1 MRGKIVAYPW
11 GKNKGLLRQ
20 LKFAATLTRPWYKRA
35 ILVEERKSMW
45 GLSRLGYF
53 VGLAAVVGV
62 LAVSWLALVY
72 LFPAPPWKI
81 TIATATGGS
90 TYELLGNR
98 YKAIL
103 ARSHVD
109 VSVLLTNGGAENL
122 RLLEDKNSGVAAGIV
137 AGGVSDTALSPDL
150 RSLGRVNYQPFWVF
164 YRSLDIWPDLTSL
177 KGKRIA
183 VGPVGSDNEIVAKK
197 LFELSSFNQ
206 ETKVLPLAAQDAV
219 KALAEG
225 QVDAVFIAG
234 APDAPNVQ
242 TLLRDPNIRLM
253 NFPRADALSRIFP
266 FLVHLVL
273 PAGAIDFA
281 DNIPPTD
288 INLIGTTNAVL
299 VRNDLHPQV
308 VYLLTQALM
317 EVHGDAGL
325 FKSAGEFPAQR
336 DPEYPMA
343 DTARDFY
350 RNGPTF
356 LNRYLPFWV
365 VNYMQRA
372 AAILVAATAIVVPI
386 FSFMPRL
393 FTWFREQSL
402 RKLYRQL
409 RDVEDAL
416 QQELSIHQAEAL
428 LNDLEK
434 IDQAASVTPMRDSSL
449 FFVFRQHLDQTRL
462 RLTSR
467 LVETRDKITKIAS

>member
-1 MRGKIVAYPW
+1 V
-11 GKNKGLLRQ
+11 
-20 LKFAATLTRPWYKRA
+20 
-35 ILVEERKSMW
+35 
-45 GLSRLGYF
+45 
-53 VGLAAVVGV
+53 
-62 LAVSWLALVY
+62 
-72 LFPAPPWKI
+72 
-81 TIATATGGS
+81 
-90 TYELLGNR
+90 
-98 YKAIL
+98 
-103 ARSHVD
+103 
-109 VSVLLTNGGAENL
+109 
-122 RLLEDKNSGVAAGIV
+122 
-137 AGGVSDTALSPDL
+137 
-150 RSLGRVNYQPFWVF
+150 
-164 YRSLDIWPDLTSL
+164 DIWPDLTSL
-177 KGKRIA
+177 KGKSIA
-183 VGPVGSDNEIVAKK
+183 VGPVGSDNQIVAKK

-206 ETKVLPLAAQDAV
+206 ETEVLPLGAQGAV

-225 QVDAVFIAG
+225 RVDAVFIAG

-242 TLLRDPNIRLM
+242 TLLRDPHIRLM

-281 DNIPPTD
+281 DNVPPTD

-299 VRNDLHPQV
+299 VRNDLHPQI

-325 FKSAGEFPAQR
+325 FKSVGEFPVQR

-416 QQELSIHQAEAL
+416 QQELSVHQAEAL

-434 IDQAASVTPMRDSSL
+434 LDQAASVVPMRDSNL
-449 FFVFRQHLDQTRL
+449 FFVFRQHLDQTRS

>member
-1 MRGKIVAYPW
+1 MQCSKNYVA
-11 GKNKGLLRQ
+11 
-20 LKFAATLTRPWYKRA
+20 WYKNTG
-35 ILVEERKSMW
+35 EPKSML
-45 GLSRLGYF
+45 GLSRLSYF

-62 LAVSWLALVY
+62 LAASWLALVY
-72 LFPAPPWKI
+72 FFPAPPSKI

-109 VSVLLTNGGAENL
+109 VVVRLTNGAAENL
-122 RLLEDKNSGVAAGIV
+122 RLLQDKNSGVAAGIV
-137 AGGVSDTALSPDL
+137 AGGVSDAALSPDL

-164 YRSLDIWPDLTSL
+164 YRSVDIWPDLTSL

-183 VGPVGSDNEIVAKK
+183 VGPVGSDNQIVAEKIFK
-197 LFELSSFNQ
+197 LSGFNQ
-206 ETKVLPLAAQDAV
+206 ETKVLPLAGQAAV
-219 KALAEG
+219 KALADG

-266 FLVHLVL
+266 FLVHLIL

-281 DNIPPTD
+281 DSIPPTD

-299 VRNDLHPQV
+299 VRNDLHPQI

-317 EVHGDAGL
+317 EVHGDAGP
-325 FKSAGEFPAQR
+325 FKSADEFPAQR

-356 LNRYLPFWV
+356 LNRYLSFWI

-372 AAILVAATAIVVPI
+372 AALLVAATAVVVPL
-386 FSFMPRL
+386 FGFMPRL

-402 RKLYRQL
+402 RKLYRRL

-416 QQELSIHQAEAL
+416 QQELSVHQLDAL
-428 LNDLEK
+428 LSDLEK
-434 IDQAASVTPMRDSSL
+434 IDQAASVVPMRDSDL
-449 FFVFRQHLDQTRL
+449 FFVFRQHLDQTRS
-462 RLTSR
+462 RLHSR
-467 LVETRDKITKIAS
+467 LVETRDKIAKIAS

>member
-1 MRGKIVAYPW
+1 V
-11 GKNKGLLRQ
+11 
-20 LKFAATLTRPWYKRA
+20 
-35 ILVEERKSMW
+35 
-45 GLSRLGYF
+45 
-53 VGLAAVVGV
+53 LAA
-62 LAVSWLALVY
+62 SWALVNY
-72 LFPAPPWKI
+72 FPAPPSKI

-109 VSVLLTNGGAENL
+109 VAVRLTNGAAENL
-122 RLLEDKNSGVAAGIV
+122 RLLQDKNSGVAAGIV
-137 AGGVSDTALSPDL
+137 AGGVSDAALSPDL

-164 YRSLDIWPDLTSL
+164 YRSVDVWPDVTSL

-183 VGPVGSDNEIVAKK
+183 VGPVGSDNQIVAKK
-197 LFELSSFNQ
+197 LFALSGFSQ
-206 ETKVLPLAAQDAV
+206 ETKVLPTGQAAAV
-219 KALAEG
+219 QALAEG

-234 APDAPNVQ
+234 APDAPNIQ
-242 TLLRDPNIRLM
+242 MLLRDPNIRLM
-253 NFPRADALSRIFP
+253 NFPRADALSRIYP

-273 PAGAIDFA
+273 PAGAVDFA
-281 DNIPPTD
+281 NDIPPAD

-299 VRNDLHPQV
+299 VRNDLHPQI

-317 EVHGDAGL
+317 EVHGDAGP

-350 RNGPTF
+350 RSGPTF
-356 LNRYLPFWV
+356 LNRYLPFWI

-372 AAILVAATAIVVPI
+372 VALLVAATAILVPI
-386 FSFMPRL
+386 FGFMPRL

-402 RKLYRQL
+402 RKLYRRL
-409 RDVEDAL
+409 RDVEEAL
-416 QQELSIHQAEAL
+416 QREVSVHQAEAL
-428 LNDLEK
+428 LNDLEE
-434 IDQAASVTPMRDSSL
+434 IDRAASVVPMRDSDL
-449 FFVFRQHLDQTRL
+449 FFVFRQHLDRTRS
-462 RLTSR
+462 RLNSR
-467 LVETRDKITKIAS
+467 LVETRDTRAKIAS

>member
-1 MRGKIVAYPW
+1 ML
-11 GKNKGLLRQ
+11 GLG
-20 LKFAATLTRPWYKRA
+20 RPH
-35 ILVEERKSMW
+35 
-45 GLSRLGYF
+45 YF
-53 VGLAAVVGV
+53 VGLAAAVGV
-62 LAVSWLALVY
+62 LAVSWLALDY
-72 LFPAPPWKI
+72 FFPAPPSKI

-109 VSVLLTNGGAENL
+109 VTVRLTNGAVENL
-122 RLLEDKNSGVAAGIV
+122 QLLEDRNSGVAAGIV
-137 AGGVSDTALSPDL
+137 AGGISDAALSPGL
-150 RSLGRVNYQPFWVF
+150 RSLGRINYQPFWVF
-164 YRSLDIWPDLTSL
+164 YRSPDIWPDLTSL

-183 VGPVGSDNEIVAKK
+183 VGPVGSDNQIVAEK
-197 LFELSSFNQ
+197 LFELSGFNQ
-206 ETKVLPLAAQDAV
+206 ETKVLPLAGQAAI
-219 KALAEG
+219 KALDEG

-234 APDAPNVQ
+234 APHAPHIE
-242 TLLRDPNIRLM
+242 TLMRHPGIRLM

-266 FLVHLVL
+266 FLVHLIL

-281 DNIPPTD
+281 DNIPPTE
-288 INLIGTTNAVL
+288 INMVGTTNAVL
-299 VRNDLHPQV
+299 VRNDLHPQI

-325 FKSAGEFPAQR
+325 FKSFGEFPAQR

-365 VNYMQRA
+365 VNDMQRA
-372 AAILVAATAIVVPI
+372 AALLVAATAVVLPI
-386 FSFMPRL
+386 FGFMPRL
-393 FTWFREQSL
+393 YSWFREQSL
-402 RKLYRQL
+402 RRLYRRL

-416 QQELSIHQAEAL
+416 KQELSVHQVKAL
-428 LNDLEK
+428 QRDLEK
-434 IDQAASVTPMRDSSL
+434 IDQAASVVPMRDSDL
-449 FFVFRQHLDQTRL
+449 FFVFRHHLDQTRA
-462 RLTSR
+462 RLASR
-467 LVETRDKITKIAS
+467 LVETRDEITKIAS

>member
-1 MRGKIVAYPW
+1 ML
-11 GKNKGLLRQ
+11 GLG
-20 LKFAATLTRPWYKRA
+20 RPH
-35 ILVEERKSMW
+35 
-45 GLSRLGYF
+45 YF
-53 VGLAAVVGV
+53 VGLATAVGV

-72 LFPAPPWKI
+72 FFPAPPSKV

-109 VSVLLTNGGAENL
+109 VTVRLTNGAVENL
-122 RLLEDKNSGVAAGIV
+122 QLLEDRNSGVAAGIV
-137 AGGVSDTALSPDL
+137 AGGISDAVLSPGL
-150 RSLGRVNYQPFWVF
+150 RSLGRINYQPFWVF
-164 YRSLDIWPDLTSL
+164 YRSPDIWPDLTSL

-183 VGPVGSDNEIVAKK
+183 VGPVGSDNQIVAEK
-197 LFELSSFNQ
+197 LFELSGFNQ
-206 ETKVLPLAAQDAV
+206 ETKVLPLAGQAAI
-219 KALAEG
+219 KALDEG

-234 APDAPNVQ
+234 APHAPHIE
-242 TLLRDPNIRLM
+242 TLLRHPGIRLM

-266 FLVHLVL
+266 FLVHLIL

-281 DNIPPTD
+281 DNIPPTE
-288 INLIGTTNAVL
+288 INMVGTTNAVL
-299 VRNDLHPQV
+299 VRNDLHPQI

-325 FKSAGEFPAQR
+325 FKSVGEFPAQR

-365 VNYMQRA
+365 VNDMQRA
-372 AAILVAATAIVVPI
+372 AALLVAATAVVLPI
-386 FSFMPRL
+386 FGFMPRL
-393 FTWFREQSL
+393 YSWFREQSL
-402 RKLYRQL
+402 RRLYRRL

-416 QQELSIHQAEAL
+416 KQELSVHQVKAL
-428 LNDLEK
+428 QRDLEK
-434 IDQAASVTPMRDSSL
+434 IDQAASVVPVRDSDL
-449 FFVFRQHLDQTRL
+449 FFVFRHHLDQTRA
-462 RLTSR
+462 RLASR
-467 LVETRDKITKIAS
+467 LVETRDEITKIAS

>member
-1 MRGKIVAYPW
+1 M
-11 GKNKGLLRQ
+11 L
-20 LKFAATLTRPWYKRA
+20 
-35 ILVEERKSMW
+35 
-45 GLSRLGYF
+45 GLSRLSYF

-62 LAVSWLALVY
+62 LAASWLALVY
-72 LFPAPPWKI
+72 FFPAPPSKI

-109 VSVLLTNGGAENL
+109 VAVRLTNGAAENL
-122 RLLEDKNSGVAAGIV
+122 RLLQDRNSGVTAGIV
-137 AGGVSDTALSPDL
+137 AGGVSDAALSPDL
-150 RSLGRVNYQPFWVF
+150 RSLGRVNYQPFWIF
-164 YRSLDIWPDLTSL
+164 YRSVDIWPDLTSL

-183 VGPVGSDNEIVAKK
+183 VGPVGSDNQIVAEK
-197 LFELSSFNQ
+197 LFKLSGFNQ
-206 ETKVLPLAAQDAV
+206 ETKVLPLAGQAAV

-225 QVDAVFIAG
+225 QVDVVFIAG

-242 TLLRDPNIRLM
+242 TLLYDPNIRLM

-281 DNIPPTD
+281 DNIPPTE

-299 VRNDLHPQV
+299 VRNDLHPQI

-325 FKSAGEFPAQR
+325 FKSVGEFPVQR

-356 LNRYLPFWV
+356 LNRYLPFWI
-365 VNYMQRA
+365 VNYMQRTA
-372 AAILVAATAIVVPI
+372 ALLVAATAVVVPI
-386 FSFMPRL
+386 FSFLPRL

-402 RKLYRQL
+402 RKLYRRL
-409 RDVEDAL
+409 RDIEDAL
-416 QQELSIHQAEAL
+416 QQELSVQQAEAL

-434 IDQAASVTPMRDSSL
+434 IDQTASVVPMRDSDL
-449 FFVFRQHLDQTRL
+449 FFVFRQHLDQTRS

>member
-1 MRGKIVAYPW
+1 M
-11 GKNKGLLRQ
+11 L
-20 LKFAATLTRPWYKRA
+20 
-35 ILVEERKSMW
+35 
-45 GLSRLGYF
+45 GLSRLSYF

-62 LAVSWLALVY
+62 LAASWLALVY
-72 LFPAPPWKI
+72 FFPAPPSKI

-109 VSVLLTNGGAENL
+109 VAVRLTNGAAENL
-122 RLLEDKNSGVAAGIV
+122 RLLQDRNSGVTAGIV
-137 AGGVSDTALSPDL
+137 AGGVSDAALSPDL

-164 YRSLDIWPDLTSL
+164 YRSVDIWPDLTSL

-183 VGPVGSDNEIVAKK
+183 VGPVGSDNQIVAEK
-197 LFELSSFNQ
+197 LFKLSGFNQ
-206 ETKVLPLAAQDAV
+206 ETKVLPLAGQAAV

-225 QVDAVFIAG
+225 QVDVVFIAG

-242 TLLRDPNIRLM
+242 TLLNDPNIRLM

-281 DNIPPTD
+281 DNIPPTE

-299 VRNDLHPQV
+299 VRNDLHPQI

-317 EVHGDAGL
+317 EVHGDAGP
-325 FKSAGEFPAQR
+325 FKSAGDFPVQR

-372 AAILVAATAIVVPI
+372 AALLVAATAVVVPI
-386 FSFMPRL
+386 FGFMPRL

-402 RKLYRQL
+402 RKLYRRL

-416 QQELSIHQAEAL
+416 QQELSVH
-428 LNDLEK
+428 
-434 IDQAASVTPMRDSSL
+434 
-449 FFVFRQHLDQTRL
+449 
-462 RLTSR
+462 
-467 LVETRDKITKIAS
+467 

>member
-1 MRGKIVAYPW
+1 M
-11 GKNKGLLRQ
+11 L
-20 LKFAATLTRPWYKRA
+20 
-35 ILVEERKSMW
+35 
-45 GLSRLGYF
+45 GLSRLRYF
-53 VGLAAVVGV
+53 VGLVAVVGV
-62 LAVSWLALVY
+62 LVASWLALVY
-72 LFPAPPWKI
+72 FFPAPPSEI
-81 TIATATGGS
+81 MIATATEGS

-103 ARSHVD
+103 ARSKVE
-109 VSVLLTNGGAENL
+109 VTVRLTNGAAENL
-122 RLLEDKNSGVAAGIV
+122 RLLQDKNSGVAAGIV
-137 AGGVSDTALSPDL
+137 AGGVSDAALSPDL

-164 YRSLDIWPDLTSL
+164 YRSVDIWPDLTTL
-177 KGKRIA
+177 NGKRIA
-183 VGPVGSDNEIVAKK
+183 VGPVGSDNQIVAQK
-197 LFELSSFNQ
+197 LFALSDFNQ
-206 ETKVLPLAAQDAV
+206 ETKVLPLAGQAAV
-219 KALAEG
+219 KALAEK

-234 APDAPNVQ
+234 APEAPNVRM
-242 TLLRDPNIRLM
+242 LLRDPNIRLM

-266 FLVHLVL
+266 FLVHLIL

-299 VRNDLHPQV
+299 VRNDLHPQIA
-308 VYLLTQALM
+308 YLLTQALM

-356 LNRYLPFWV
+356 LNRYLPFWI

-372 AAILVAATAIVVPI
+372 AALLAATAVVVPL
-386 FSFMPRL
+386 FGFMPKL
-393 FTWFREQSL
+393 FTWAREQSL
-402 RKLYRQL
+402 RKLYRRL

-416 QQELSIHQAEAL
+416 QQELSVQQVEAL

-434 IDQAASVTPMRDSSL
+434 IDQAASVVPMRDSHL
-449 FFVFRQHLDQTRL
+449 FFVFRQHLNQTRS

>member
-1 MRGKIVAYPW
+1 ML
-11 GKNKGLLRQ
+11 GLGRPRY
-20 LKFAATLTRPWYKRA
+20 FA
-35 ILVEERKSMW
+35 
-45 GLSRLGYF
+45 
-53 VGLAAVVGV
+53 GLAAAVGV
-62 LAVSWLALVY
+62 LALSWLALVY
-72 LFPAPPWKI
+72 FFPAPPSKI

-109 VSVLLTNGGAENL
+109 VTVRLTNGAVENL
-122 RLLEDKNSGVAAGIV
+122 QLLEDRNSGVAAGIV
-137 AGGVSDTALSPDL
+137 AGGISDAVLSPGL
-150 RSLGRVNYQPFWVF
+150 RSLGRINYQPFWVF
-164 YRSLDIWPDLTSL
+164 YRSPDIWPDLTSL

-183 VGPVGSDNEIVAKK
+183 VGPVGSDNQIVAEK
-197 LFELSSFNQ
+197 LFELSGFNQ
-206 ETKVLPLAAQDAV
+206 ETKVLPLAGQAAI
-219 KALAEG
+219 KALDEG

-234 APDAPNVQ
+234 APHAPHIE
-242 TLLRDPNIRLM
+242 TLLRHPGIRLM

-266 FLVHLVL
+266 FLVHLIL

-281 DNIPPTD
+281 DNIPPTE
-288 INLIGTTNAVL
+288 INMVGTTNAVL
-299 VRNDLHPQV
+299 VRNDLHPQI

-325 FKSAGEFPAQR
+325 FKSFGEFPAQR

-365 VNYMQRA
+365 VNDMQRA
-372 AAILVAATAIVVPI
+372 AALLVAATAVVLPI
-386 FSFMPRL
+386 FGFMPRL
-393 FTWFREQSL
+393 YSWFREQSL
-402 RKLYRQL
+402 RRLYRRL

-416 QQELSIHQAEAL
+416 KQELSVHQVKAL
-428 LNDLEK
+428 QRDLEK
-434 IDQAASVTPMRDSSL
+434 IDQAASVVPMRDSDL
-449 FFVFRQHLDQTRL
+449 FFVFRHHLDQTRA
-462 RLTSR
+462 RLASR
-467 LVETRDKITKIAS
+467 LVETRDEITKIAS

>member
-1 MRGKIVAYPW
+1 M
-11 GKNKGLLRQ
+11 L
-20 LKFAATLTRPWYKRA
+20 
-35 ILVEERKSMW
+35 
-45 GLSRLGYF
+45 GLSQRSYF
-53 VGLAAVVGV
+53 GGLAAVVGV
-62 LAVSWLALVY
+62 LAASWLALVY
-72 LFPAPPWKI
+72 FFPAPPSKI

-109 VSVLLTNGGAENL
+109 VSVLLTNGAAENL
-122 RLLEDKNSGVAAGIV
+122 RLLEDKNSGVEAGIV
-137 AGGVSDTALSPDL
+137 AGGVSDAALSPDL

-164 YRSLDIWPDLTSL
+164 YRSVDIWPDLTSL

-183 VGPVGSDNEIVAKK
+183 VGPVGSDNQIVAKK

-206 ETKVLPLAAQDAV
+206 ETKVLPLGAQGAV

-225 QVDAVFIAG
+225 RVDAVFIAG

-242 TLLRDPNIRLM
+242 TLLRDPHIRLM

-281 DNIPPTD
+281 DNVPPTD

-299 VRNDLHPQV
+299 VRNDLHPQI

-325 FKSAGEFPAQR
+325 FKSVGEFPVQR

-416 QQELSIHQAEAL
+416 QQELSVHQAEAL

-434 IDQAASVTPMRDSSL
+434 LDQAASVVPMRDSNL
-449 FFVFRQHLDQTRL
+449 FFVFRQHLDQTRS

>member
-1 MRGKIVAYPW
+1 ML
-11 GKNKGLLRQ
+11 GLGRLRY
-20 LKFAATLTRPWYKRA
+20 L
-35 ILVEERKSMW
+35 
-45 GLSRLGYF
+45 

-62 LAVSWLALVY
+62 LAASWALVHF
-72 LFPAPPWKI
+72 FPAPPSKI

-109 VSVLLTNGGAENL
+109 VAVRLTNGAAENL
-122 RLLEDKNSGVAAGIV
+122 RLLQDKNSGVAAGIV
-137 AGGVSDTALSPDL
+137 AGGVSDAALSPDL
-150 RSLGRVNYQPFWVF
+150 RSLGRVNYLPFWVF
-164 YRSLDIWPDLTSL
+164 YRSVDIWPDLPSL

-183 VGPVGSDNEIVAKK
+183 VGQVGSDNQIVAKK
-197 LFELSSFNQ
+197 LFELSGFNQ
-206 ETKVLPLAAQDAV
+206 ETKVQPLAGQAAV

-234 APDAPNVQ
+234 TPDAPNIQ
-242 TLLRDPNIRLM
+242 ILLRDPNIRLM

-281 DNIPPTD
+281 DNIPPTE

-299 VRNDLHPQV
+299 VRNDLHPQIA
-308 VYLLTQALM
+308 YLLTQASM

-356 LNRYLPFWV
+356 LNRYLPFWI
-365 VNYMQRA
+365 VNYMQRTA
-372 AAILVAATAIVVPI
+372 VLLVAATAVVLPI
-386 FSFMPRL
+386 FGFMPRL

-402 RKLYRQL
+402 RKLYRRL

-416 QQELSIHQAEAL
+416 QQELSVHQVDAL

-434 IDQAASVTPMRDSSL
+434 IDQAASVVPMRDSDL
-449 FFVFRQHLDQTRL
+449 FFVFRQHLDQTRS
-462 RLTSR
+462 RLNSR
-467 LVETRDKITKIAS
+467 LVETRDKIAKIAS

>member
-1 MRGKIVAYPW
+1 ML
-11 GKNKGLLRQ
+11 GLGRLR
-20 LKFAATLTRPWYKRA
+20 
-35 ILVEERKSMW
+35 
-45 GLSRLGYF
+45 YF
-53 VGLAAVVGV
+53 VGLAAISGV
-62 LAVSWLALVY
+62 LIASWLTLVY
-72 LFPAPPWKI
+72 FFPAPPSKI
-81 TIATATGGS
+81 TMATATAGS

-109 VSVLLTNGGAENL
+109 VTVRLTNGAAENL
-122 RLLEDKNSGVAAGIV
+122 QLLQDGNSGVAAGVV
-137 AGGVSDTALSPDL
+137 AGGISDAALSPDL

-164 YRSLDIWPDLTSL
+164 YRSEDIWPDLTSL

-183 VGPVGSDNEIVAKK
+183 VGPVGSDNQIVAQK
-197 LFELSSFNQ
+197 LFELSGFSQ
-206 ETKVLPLAAQDAV
+206 ETKVISLAVQATV

-234 APDAPNVQ
+234 DPHAPNIQ
-242 TLLRDPNIRLM
+242 TLLRHPGIRLM

-266 FLVHLVL
+266 FLVHLIL

-281 DNIPPTD
+281 DNIPPAE
-288 INLIGTTNAVL
+288 INLVGTTNAVL
-299 VRNDLHPQV
+299 VRSDLHPQI

-325 FKSAGEFPAQR
+325 FKSVGEFPAQR

-365 VNYMQRA
+365 VNYMQRGA
-372 AAILVAATAIVVPI
+372 AMLVAATALVVPI
-386 FSFMPRL
+386 FGFMPRL
-393 FTWFREQSL
+393 YTWFREQSL
-402 RKLYRQL
+402 RKLYRRL

-416 QQELSIHQAEAL
+416 QQELSFHQVEAL
-428 LNDLEK
+428 QDDLEK
-434 IDQAASVTPMRDSSL
+434 IDQAASVVPMRDSDL
-449 FFVFRQHLDQTRL
+449 FFVFRQHLDRTR
-462 RLTSR
+462 SR
-467 LVETRDKITKIAS
+467 LASRLGETRDKLAKIAS

>member
-72 LFPAPPWKI
+72 LFPAPPSKI

-109 VSVLLTNGGAENL
+109 VSVLLTNGAAENL

-372 AAILVAATAIVVPI
+372 AGV
-386 FSFMPRL
+386 R
-393 FTWFREQSL
+393 
-402 RKLYRQL
+402 
-409 RDVEDAL
+409 
-416 QQELSIHQAEAL
+416 
-428 LNDLEK
+428 
-434 IDQAASVTPMRDSSL
+434 SS
-449 FFVFRQHLDQTRL
+449 
-462 RLTSR
+462 
-467 LVETRDKITKIAS
+467 

>member
-1 MRGKIVAYPW
+1 ML
-11 GKNKGLLRQ
+11 GLGRLR
-20 LKFAATLTRPWYKRA
+20 
-35 ILVEERKSMW
+35 
-45 GLSRLGYF
+45 YF

-62 LAVSWLALVY
+62 LAASWALVY
-72 LFPAPPWKI
+72 FFPSPPSKI

-98 YKAIL
+98 YKAVL

-109 VSVLLTNGGAENL
+109 VAVRLTNGAAENL
-122 RLLEDKNSGVAAGIV
+122 RLLQDKNSGVAAGIV
-137 AGGVSDTALSPDL
+137 AGGVSDAGLSPDL

-164 YRSLDIWPDLTSL
+164 YRSVEIWPDLTSL

-183 VGPVGSDNEIVAKK
+183 VGPVGSDNQIVAKK
-197 LFELSSFNQ
+197 LFALSGFNQ
-206 ETKVLPLAAQDAV
+206 ETKVLSLAGQAAAV
-219 KALAEG
+219 EALAEG

-234 APDAPNVQ
+234 VPDAPNIQ
-242 TLLRDPNIRLM
+242 MLLRDPNVRLM
-253 NFPRADALSRIFP
+253 NFPRADALSRIYP

-281 DNIPPTD
+281 NNIPSAD

-299 VRNDLHPQV
+299 VRNDLHPQI

-317 EVHGDAGL
+317 EVHGDAGP
-325 FKSAGEFPAQR
+325 FKSAGDFPAQR

-356 LNRYLPFWV
+356 LNRYLSFWI

-372 AAILVAATAIVVPI
+372 AALLVAATAVVVPI
-386 FSFMPRL
+386 FGFMPRL

-402 RKLYRQL
+402 RKLYRRL

-416 QQELSIHQAEAL
+416 QQELSVHQVDAL

-434 IDQAASVTPMRDSSL
+434 IDQAASVVPMRDSDL
-449 FFVFRQHLDQTRL
+449 FFVFRQHLDQTRS
-462 RLTSR
+462 RLHSR
-467 LVETRDKITKIAS
+467 LVETRDKIAKIAS